1 MSTDWWGLDWR
12 ALVESFDTIYIPPPL
27 CAYCGKA
34 RPLTKEHLVPKSVG
48 GTLTIRVCRP
58 CNQARGAS
66 GTHDSFQAY
75 IRAHPG
81 EWSQHVKAARRDKG
95 LFEWLVS
102 EGLIPPRSGAAPPM

>member
-1 MSTDWWGLDWR
+1 MSTEWWGLDWR
-12 ALVESFDTIYIPPPL
+12 ALVESFDTIVISPPPL

-34 RPLTKEHLVPKSVG
+34 RRLTKEHLVPKSVG

-66 GTHDSFQAY
+66 GTHDSFRAY

-81 EWSQHVKAARRDKG
+81 EWSRHVKAARRDKG
-95 LFEWLVS
+95 LFKWLVS
-102 EGLIPPRSGAAPPM
+102 EGLIHAPPM